1 MVSVSGVCH
10 QATHANLDSKENH
23 SCQRKGLTNSHCEHH
38 GLKLLQPPSPNQLL
52 NKGQS
57 SRAQHI
63 AMSTL
68 NMAKLVTMRMQMTT
82 EMKQMVKGT
91 VKKMEMKKKR
101 GNWCQNRT
109 RLTEVGTKA
118 RRSLQ
123 RKNTSNPMA
132 RSQCGL
138 TECQNAV
145 PNHPAAITVT
155 LMEKASSCSH
165 SSEGWPE
172 Q

>member
-82 EMKQMVKGT
+82 EMKQMAR
-91 VKKMEMKKKR
+91 MKKKR
-101 GNWCQNRT
+101 GNWRQNGT
-109 RLTEVGTKA
+109 RLAEVGTKA
-118 RRSLQ
+118 RRGLQ
-123 RKNTSNPMA
+123 RKNAGDPMA
-132 RSQCGL
+132 RSQHGL

-145 PNHPAAITVT
+145 PNHPAAMTVT
-155 LMEKASSCSH
+155 LMEKVSSCSH